1 MAGIP
6 TFIEGTAFGVL
17 NDVLAGFRDNNG
29 YAQPNKYEI
38 LINPP
43 AKLSGSIATNIFGGK
58 ERESDIRKIS
68 LRAQSVTLP
77 GRNLATSED
86 TNIYGPSREVV
97 EGVTYADEVAIEF
110 QASSGLEERV
120 FFENWQRQ
128 AFDEKTW
135 NIGYYSD
142 YIGSMDMYILD
153 KQNQRRY
160 GIKLWEVFP
169 KTIGPQSLA
178 YDANDALLLVPVNF
192 SFRYW
197 TSLDQSQNPPVSIGD
212 RILDTV
218 INSAERNITRNI
230 PRVLSKLG
238 PRI

>member
-1 MAGIP
+1 M
-6 TFIEGTAFGVL
+6 
-17 NDVLAGFRDNNG
+17 
-29 YAQPNKYEI
+29 
-38 LINPP
+38 
-43 AKLSGSIATNIFGGK
+43 
-58 ERESDIRKIS
+58 
-68 LRAQSVTLP
+68 
-77 GRNLATSED
+77 
-86 TNIYGPSREVV
+86 
-97 EGVTYADEVAIEF
+97 AIEF

-142 YIGSMDMYILD
+142 YIGSIDMYVLD

-192 SFRYW
+192 NFRYW